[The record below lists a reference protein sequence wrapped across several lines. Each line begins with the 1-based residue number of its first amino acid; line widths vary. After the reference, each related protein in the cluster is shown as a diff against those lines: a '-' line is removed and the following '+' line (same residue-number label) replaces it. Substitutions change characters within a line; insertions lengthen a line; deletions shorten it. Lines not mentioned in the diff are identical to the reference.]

1 MSSVD
6 ERLLGQARQ
15 AQERLV
21 RAENEVGVARILFHR
36 AVRVLVS
43 RGSPPGDVAAALG
56 LSEQEV
62 GEIAHQA
69 RGSGEGRANAA
80 AGLLAC
86 SFCGR
91 TQRQVRKLI
100 AGPGVYI
107 CGLCIELAADV
118 VSSGTPADTGL
129 GTIHVVPGQDRQVDC
144 SFCGKKRH
152 QVTDMAARAA
162 GTSSEVP
169 GPAAICDECLSLCDE
184 ILIEE
189 LT

>member
-62 GEIAHQA
+62 GEIAH
-69 RGSGEGRANAA
+69 
-80 AGLLAC
+80 
-86 SFCGR
+86 
-91 TQRQVRKLI
+91 
-100 AGPGVYI
+100 
-107 CGLCIELAADV
+107 
-118 VSSGTPADTGL
+118 
-129 GTIHVVPGQDRQVDC
+129 
-144 SFCGKKRH
+144 
-152 QVTDMAARAA
+152 
-162 GTSSEVP
+162 
-169 GPAAICDECLSLCDE
+169 
-184 ILIEE
+184 
-189 LT
+189 

>member
-1 MSSVD
+1 VD
-6 ERLLGQARQ
+6 EELLGQARQ

-21 RAENEVGVARILFHR
+21 RAENEIGVARILFHR

-43 RGSPPGDVAAALG
+43 RGAPPGEVAAALG
-56 LSEQEV
+56 LSAQEV

-69 RGSGEGRANAA
+69 RGSGEGRGNAA
-80 AGLLAC
+80 RALLTC

-91 TQRQVRKLI
+91 TQRQVKKLI

-118 VSSGTPADTGL
+118 VSSGTPAGTQL
-129 GTIHVVPGQDRQVDC
+129 GTIHAEPGQHRQDC
-144 SFCGKKRH
+144 SFCGKKRV
-152 QVTDMAARAA
+152 QVTGMAVRAA
-162 GTSSEVP
+162 GTGGAVP
-169 GPAAICDECLSLCDE
+169 GPAAICDECLELCGE
-184 ILIEE
+184 ILTEE